1 MRSGALISVSNIS
14 HIVGLLKFREK
25 VRIFRITKIYR
36 KNRLSVLTF
45 FNHQW
50 RPSGLPVMPISALF
64 SLVSSV
70 LPWISLVLFNI
81 FTFLFFYVILHG
93 QMHLILVSWEW
104 PSFLLA
110 LHMQIFI
117 RCLPR
122 RSTSFS
128 RYWLPIGQKTH
139 GMYRKRLRHSSFISP
154 KKNIE

>member
-14 HIVGLLKFREK
+14 HIVGLLNFREK

-81 FTFLFFYVILHG
+81 FTYLFLYLILHG
-93 QMHLILVSWEW
+93 QMHLISVTWEW
-104 PSFLLA
+104 PRFPLSST
-110 LHMQIFI
+110 
-117 RCLPR
+117 C
-122 RSTSFS
+122 RSLSGASHVDPHLFA
-128 RYWLPIGQKTH
+128 H
-139 GMYRKRLRHSSFISP
+139 V
-154 KKNIE
+154 IETICIWPWSI